1 MVSRKSTNKKVDK
14 KIFRRTAVRT
24 REINV
29 KPTSMRGGTRM

>member
-1 MVSRKSTNKKVDK
+1 MSSRRETNKKVDK